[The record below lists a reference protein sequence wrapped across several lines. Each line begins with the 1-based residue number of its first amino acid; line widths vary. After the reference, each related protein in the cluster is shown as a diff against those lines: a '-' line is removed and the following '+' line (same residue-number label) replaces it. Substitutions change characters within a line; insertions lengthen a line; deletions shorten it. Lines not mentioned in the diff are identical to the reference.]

1 VSTWL
6 INTTGD
12 KASPGFWLMA
22 AGLCGIVSTLALYR
36 GGAAMQV
43 RVATSSA

>member
-1 VSTWL
+1 L
-6 INTTGD
+6 IDKTGD

-36 GGAAMQV
+36 GGAAMPT
-43 RVATSSA
+43 RVAANA

>member
-1 VSTWL
+1 L
-6 INTTGD
+6 IELTGD

-36 GGAAMQV
+36 GGQSMRV
-43 RVATSSA
+43 RVAASA